1 MIFSTEILA
10 ASHSCLKQLLASE
23 GVGFGYIEEIGMLPL
38 GEAARVPGLSCTK
51 HC

>member
-10 ASHSCLKQLLASE
+10 ASHSCLKQLLLGE
-23 GVGFGYIEEIGMLPL
+23 GVGFGYIEQIGMLLL
-38 GEAARVPGLSCTK
+38 GEAAHIPALSCTE